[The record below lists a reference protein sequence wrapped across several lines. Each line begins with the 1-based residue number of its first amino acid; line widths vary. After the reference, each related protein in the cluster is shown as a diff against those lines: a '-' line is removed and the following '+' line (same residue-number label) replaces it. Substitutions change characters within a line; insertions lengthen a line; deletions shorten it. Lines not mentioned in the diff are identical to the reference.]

1 MKCDL
6 RYKKTP
12 LCYTCCSPQTQGKAQ
27 RCKNIIPQKKH
38 LTIDN
43 RRLIE
48 RWKNENKSNREI
60 AGLLGKAPQ
69 TIHNEVK
76 RGTTLQ
82 QVRKGLYKKVYSAD
96 YAQTV
101 YQFNRKRSVKKLIL
115 TKEIREKILHYHKQK
130 FSPEMMVNKK
140 QVKVGIST
148 IYYWFHNGHLGLT
161 KADMLYPRKRKGV
174 KKQASPNFKP
184 AGKSIEERPDVIN
197 LRLENGHYEIDTVLL
212 TKIKNYCLLVL
223 TDRRSRHQ
231 IIRLIPN
238 KTAESVNQ
246 ALTLLLGEHRIL
258 SITADNGSEFKRL
271 SEVFPEEH
279 IYYAHAYSS
288 WERGSNENHN
298 RLIRR
303 WLPKGTKKT
312 TPKEVAFI
320 ENWINNYPKKCLDY
334 KSPSEFLLGG

>member
-1 MKCDL
+1 MQEH
-6 RYKKTP
+6 YTP
-12 LCYTCCSPQTQGKAQ
+12 KG
-27 RCKNIIPQKKH
+27 KH

-130 FSPEMMVNKK
+130 FSPEMMVN
-140 QVKVGIST
+140 
-148 IYYWFHNGHLGLT
+148 
-161 KADMLYPRKRKGV
+161 

>member
-1 MKCDL
+1 H
-6 RYKKTP
+6 YTP
-12 LCYTCCSPQTQGKAQ
+12 KG
-27 RCKNIIPQKKH
+27 KH

-48 RWKNENKSNREI
+48 RWKLENKSNREI

-69 TIHNEVK
+69 TIHNEIK

-82 QVRKGLYKKVYSAD
+82 QVRKGVYKKVYSAD

-101 YQFNRKRSVKKLIL
+101 YHSNRKRSVKKIIL
-115 TKEIREKILHYHKQK
+115 TKEMKEKILHYHKQK
-130 FSPEMMVNKK
+130 FSPEMMVKKK

-161 KADMLYPRKRKGV
+161 KADMLYPRKWKGV

-184 AGKSIEERPDVIN
+184 AGKSIEERPEVIN

-212 TKIKNYCLLVL
+212 TKVKNYCLLVL

-258 SITADNGSEFKRL
+258 SITADNGSEFCRL
-271 SEVFPEEH
+271 AEAFPEEH
-279 IYYAHAYSS
+279 IYYAH
-288 WERGSNENHN
+288 E
-298 RLIRR
+298 
-303 WLPKGTKKT
+303 
-312 TPKEVAFI
+312 EVAFI

>member
-1 MKCDL
+1 MK
-6 RYKKTP
+6 
-12 LCYTCCSPQTQGKAQ
+12 
-27 RCKNIIPQKKH
+27 
-38 LTIDN
+38 
-43 RRLIE
+43 
-48 RWKNENKSNREI
+48 
-60 AGLLGKAPQ
+60 LLGKAPQ

>member
-1 MKCDL
+1 MLYLLFTTNTRKGTEMQEH
-6 RYKKTP
+6 YTP
-12 LCYTCCSPQTQGKAQ
+12 KG
-27 RCKNIIPQKKH
+27 KH

-246 ALTLLLGEHRIL
+246 ALTLLLGVCPLLQIMVRSSNDCLRYFLRNISTTHMLTLHGR
-258 SITADNGSEFKRL
+258 
-271 SEVFPEEH
+271 EVQMK
-279 IYYAHAYSS
+279 I
-288 WERGSNENHN
+288 
-298 RLIRR
+298 I
-303 WLPKGTKKT
+303 
-312 TPKEVAFI
+312 I
-320 ENWINNYPKKCLDY
+320 D
-334 KSPSEFLLGG
+334 

>member
-1 MKCDL
+1 MQEH
-6 RYKKTP
+6 YTP
-12 LCYTCCSPQTQGKAQ
+12 KG
-27 RCKNIIPQKKH
+27 KH

-101 YQFNRKRSVKKLIL
+101 YQSNRKRSVKKLIL

-130 FSPEMMVNKK
+130 FSPEMMVKKK

-174 KKQASPNFKP
+174 KKQASPSFKP

-298 RLIRR
+298 RLIR
-303 WLPKGTKKT
+303 
-312 TPKEVAFI
+312 
-320 ENWINNYPKKCLDY
+320 
-334 KSPSEFLLGG
+334 

>member
-1 MKCDL
+1 MQEH
-6 RYKKTP
+6 YTP
-12 LCYTCCSPQTQGKAQ
+12 KG
-27 RCKNIIPQKKH
+27 KH

-115 TKEIREKILHYHKQK
+115 T
-130 FSPEMMVNKK
+130 N
-140 QVKVGIST
+140 
-148 IYYWFHNGHLGLT
+148 
-161 KADMLYPRKRKGV
+161 
-174 KKQASPNFKP
+174 
-184 AGKSIEERPDVIN
+184 
-197 LRLENGHYEIDTVLL
+197 
-212 TKIKNYCLLVL
+212 
-223 TDRRSRHQ
+223 
-231 IIRLIPN
+231 
-238 KTAESVNQ
+238 ESVNQ
-246 ALTLLLGEHRIL
+246 ALTLLLGEHHIL

-334 KSPSEFLLGG
+334 KSPSEFL

>member
-1 MKCDL
+1 MQEH
-6 RYKKTP
+6 YTP
-12 LCYTCCSPQTQGKAQ
+12 KG
-27 RCKNIIPQKKH
+27 KH

-115 TKEIREKILHYHKQK
+115 T
-130 FSPEMMVNKK
+130 N
-140 QVKVGIST
+140 
-148 IYYWFHNGHLGLT
+148 
-161 KADMLYPRKRKGV
+161 
-174 KKQASPNFKP
+174 
-184 AGKSIEERPDVIN
+184 
-197 LRLENGHYEIDTVLL
+197 
-212 TKIKNYCLLVL
+212 
-223 TDRRSRHQ
+223 
-231 IIRLIPN
+231 
-238 KTAESVNQ
+238 ESVNQ